1 MAVSILRVLLRVA
14 PVLAALSLLNA
25 SLTFYDVWPTPGIE
39 WHGHLSVEL
48 AAAVLLL
55 AFVAWRR
62 PERPSPWVTTGM
74 AAGWMALVLGRYV
87 DVMSPALYGRPINLY
102 WDSRHLSA
110 VAAMMTDAVSPAVLL
125 LVIGAALLLLGLVF
139 LATRWAFA
147 TVAGAMRTPLG
158 RGALVALALAVA
170 GQFAAQTAAG
180 EILPPVVVAP
190 PVTVTYWQQAR
201 LVAMQMGRTAS
212 PIAAAGP
219 VLTSDLGQVRGA
231 DVLLVFMESYGA
243 VTFDRSAVADPV
255 AASRARFA
263 ADVAATGRGVVSA
276 MVDSPTFGGSSW
288 LAHVSLMTGVE
299 ARDEG
304 DNAALMSASR
314 DTLVSTFAAAGYRT
328 VALMPGL
335 GYAWPEGAFYGFD
348 AIYDTA
354 AMAYGGPRFGWWTV
368 PDQFALARLDVL
380 EAAHDDRPRF
390 VFFPTTST
398 HAPFAPTAP
407 YQPDWRRLLSAE
419 PYAAADVNRELALAP
434 DYLDLAPSYVRAV
447 DYGLASIGGYLRQH
461 PERDLVLVL
470 IGDHQPAAA
479 VSGEGASWD
488 VPVHVVASRPAVLE
502 ALRSRGFRSGVTPE
516 RRAIGPMHALLP
528 TLLSSFGTSP
538 SRVAARPVQEIAR

>member
-1 MAVSILRVLLRVA
+1 MRVLPRVA
-14 PVLAALSLLNA
+14 AVLAALALLNA
-25 SLTFYDVWPTPGIE
+25 SLTFYDVWPTPAIQ
-39 WHGHLSVEL
+39 WHGHVSVEL

-55 AFVAWRR
+55 ACAAWRR
-62 PERPSPWVTTGM
+62 RDQSPWVIRGL
-74 AAGWMALVLGRYV
+74 AAVWMALVLGRYV

-110 VAAMMTDAVSPAVLL
+110 VAAMMTDAVSAPWLLLAVVAVLVL
-125 LVIGAALLLLGLVF
+125 LVLVF

-147 TVAGAMRTPLG
+147 TVAAAMRAPLV
-158 RGALVALALAVA
+158 RGALAALALAVT
-170 GQFAAQTAAG
+170 GQFVAQTAAG
-180 EILPPVVVAP
+180 DVLPPVVVAP
-190 PVTVTYWQQAR
+190 PVTFTYWQQAR
-201 LVAMQMGRTAS
+201 LVAMQMGRGTS
-212 PIAAAGP
+212 PIAATRP
-219 VLTSDLGQVRGA
+219 VLANDLGQVRGA

-243 VTFDRSAVADPV
+243 VTLDRSAVADPV

-263 ADVAATGRGVVSA
+263 AAVAATGRGVVSA

-288 LAHVSLMTGVE
+288 LAHISLMTGVE

-304 DNAALMSASR
+304 ANAALMSASR
-314 DTLVSTFAAAGYRT
+314 DTLVSTFAHAGYRT

-380 EAAHDDRPRF
+380 EAARHDDRPRF

-407 YQPDWRRLLSAE
+407 YQPDWPRLLSAD
-419 PYAAADVNRELALAP
+419 PYAAADVTRELALVP
-434 DYLDLAPSYVRAV
+434 DYLDLAPSYAHAV

-461 PERDLVLVL
+461 PDRDLVLVL

-479 VSGEGASWD
+479 VAGEGASWD
-488 VPVHVVASRPAVLE
+488 VPVHVVASRPAVLDG
-502 ALRSRGFRSGVTPE
+502 LRARGFRTGVTPE
-516 RRAIGPMHALLP
+516 RRSLGPMHALLP
-528 TLLSSFGTSP
+528 MLLSSFGTAP
-538 SRVAARPVQEIAR
+538 SRVAARPVQEIPR

>member
-1 MAVSILRVLLRVA
+1 MV
-14 PVLAALSLLNA
+14 
-25 SLTFYDVWPTPGIE
+25 
-39 WHGHLSVEL
+39 
-48 AAAVLLL
+48 
-55 AFVAWRR
+55 
-62 PERPSPWVTTGM
+62 
-74 AAGWMALVLGRYV
+74 LVLGRYV
-87 DVMSPALYGRPINLY
+87 EVMSPALYGRPINLY
-102 WDSRHLSA
+102 WDARHLSA
-110 VAAMMTDAVSPAVLL
+110 VAAMMTDAVSTPVLL
-125 LVIGAALLLLGLVF
+125 LAIGTVLLLLGLVF
-139 LATRWAFA
+139 LVTRWAFA
-147 TVAGAMRTPLG
+147 TVAATLRRP
-158 RGALVALALAVA
+158 RARAALVALALAVT
-170 GQFAAQTAAG
+170 GQFAAQAAAG
-180 EILPPVVVAP
+180 DGPLPVVVAT
-190 PVTVTYWQQAR
+190 PVAVTYWHQAR
-201 LVAMQMGRTAS
+201 LVAMQMGRTTS
-212 PIAAAGP
+212 PIAAARP
-219 VLTSDLGQVRGA
+219 ALPSDLGQVRGA

-243 VTFDRSAVADPV
+243 VTLDRSAVADPV

-288 LAHVSLMTGVE
+288 LAHISLMTGVE

-314 DTLVSTFAAAGYRT
+314 DTLVSTFAHAGYRT

-335 GYAWPEGAFYGFD
+335 GYAWPEGA
-348 AIYDTA
+348 TA

-380 EAAHDDRPRF
+380 EAAHGDRPRF

-419 PYAAADVNRELALAP
+419 PYAAADVTRELALAP

-488 VPVHVVASRPAVLE
+488 VPVHVVASRPAVLD
-502 ALRSRGFRSGVTPE
+502 ALRTRGFRSGVTPE
-516 RRAIGPMHALLP
+516 RRSLGPMHALLP

-538 SRVAARPVQEIAR
+538 SRVAAWPVQEIAR

>member
-1 MAVSILRVLLRVA
+1 VSIVRVLLRVA
-14 PVLAALSLLNA
+14 AVLAALALLNA
-25 SLTFYDVWPTPGIE
+25 SLTFYDVWPTPAIQ
-39 WHGHLSVEL
+39 WHGHVSVEL

-55 AFVAWRR
+55 AVLVWRR
-62 PERPSPWVTTGM
+62 PQRQSPWVIRGL
-74 AAGWMALVLGRYV
+74 ASAWMALVLGRYV
-87 DVMSPALYGRPINLY
+87 EVMSPALYGRPINLY

-110 VAAMMTDAVSPAVLL
+110 VAAMMTDAVSLPVLLLATSAVLL
-125 LVIGAALLLLGLVF
+125 LLVFVF

-147 TVAGAMRTPLG
+147 TVAAPMQVPLV
-158 RGALVALALAVA
+158 RGGLAALALAVA
-170 GQFAAQTAAG
+170 GQFAAQASG
-180 EILPPVVVAP
+180 GHGPLPVTVAP
-190 PVTVTYWQQAR
+190 PVTLTYWQQAR
-201 LVAMQMGRTAS
+201 LVAMQMGRAAS
-212 PIAAAGP
+212 PIVTAQP
-219 VLTSDLGQVRGA
+219 PLTSDLGQVRGA

-243 VTFDRSAVADPV
+243 VTLDRSAVADPV
-255 AASRARFA
+255 AASRTRFA

-288 LAHVSLMTGVE
+288 LAHISLMTGVE

-304 DNAALMSASR
+304 ANAALMSASR
-314 DTLVSTFAAAGYRT
+314 ETLVSTFAHAGYRT

-380 EAAHDDRPRF
+380 EAPHDDRPRF

-407 YQPDWRRLLSAE
+407 YQPDWPRLLSAE
-419 PYAAADVNRELALAP
+419 PYAAADVTRALALVP

-447 DYGLASIGGYLRQH
+447 DYGLASIGGYLRLH
-461 PERDLVLVL
+461 PNRDLVMVLV
-470 IGDHQPAAA
+470 GDHQPAAA
-479 VSGEGASWD
+479 VAGEGASWN
-488 VPVHVVASRPAVLE
+488 VPVHVVASRPAVLD
-502 ALRSRGFRSGVTPE
+502 ALRARGFAPGVTPE
-516 RRAIGPMHALLP
+516 RRSLGPMHALLP
-528 TLLSSFGTSP
+528 TLLSSFGSAP
-538 SRVAARPVQEIAR
+538 PRVAARPVQEIPR

>member
-1 MAVSILRVLLRVA
+1 VPTVRVLLRVA
-14 PVLAALSLLNA
+14 AVLAALALLNA

-55 AFVAWRR
+55 ALVAWRR
-62 PERPSPWVTTGM
+62 PERPSPWVIHGL
-74 AAGWMALVLGRYV
+74 AAAWMALVLGRYV

-110 VAAMMTDAVSPAVLL
+110 VAAMMTDAVSTPVLL
-125 LVIGAALLLLGLVF
+125 LAVGAVLLLLGLVF

-147 TVAGAMRTPLG
+147 AIAAAMRAPLV

-170 GQFAAQTAAG
+170 GQFTAQTVAG

-201 LVAMQMGRTAS
+201 LVAMQMGRTTS
-212 PIAAAGP
+212 PIAAARP
-219 VLTSDLGQVRGA
+219 ALTSDLGQVRGA

-243 VTFDRSAVADPV
+243 VTLDRAAVADPV
-255 AASRARFA
+255 TASRARFA

-314 DTLVSTFAAAGYRT
+314 DTLVSTFATAGYRT

-335 GYAWPEGAFYGFD
+335 SYAWPEGAFYGFD
-348 AIYDTA
+348 VIYDTA

-380 EAAHDDRPRF
+380 EAAHGDRPRF

-407 YQPDWRRLLSAE
+407 YQPDWPRLLSAE
-419 PYAAADVNRELALAP
+419 PYAAADVTRELALVP
-434 DYLDLAPSYVRAV
+434 DYLNLAPSYVRAV
-447 DYGLASIGGYLRQH
+447 DYGLASVGGYLRQH

-479 VSGEGASWD
+479 VSGEGASWA
-488 VPVHVVASRPAVLE
+488 VPVHVVASRPAVLD
-502 ALRSRGFRSGVTPE
+502 ALRARGFRTGVTPE
-516 RRAIGPMHALLP
+516 RRPLGPMHALLP

-538 SRVAARPVQEIAR
+538 SRVAAAPVQEIAR

>member
-1 MAVSILRVLLRVA
+1 MAVPIVRVLLRVA
-14 PVLAALSLLNA
+14 AVLAALALLNA

-48 AAAVLLL
+48 AAAVLVL
-55 AFVAWRR
+55 AFAAWRR
-62 PERPSPWVTTGM
+62 PERPSPWGIRGL
-74 AAGWMALVLGRYV
+74 AAAWMALVLGRYV

-110 VAAMMTDAVSPAVLL
+110 VAAMMTDAVSTPVLVLAIAAVLL
-125 LVIGAALLLLGLVF
+125 VLGLVF
-139 LATRWAFA
+139 LATHWAFA
-147 TVAGAMRTPLG
+147 TVAGAMRAPRV

-180 EILPPVVVAP
+180 VILPPVAVTE

-201 LVAMQMGRTAS
+201 LVAMQMGRTTS
-212 PIAAAGP
+212 SIAAARP
-219 VLTSDLGQVRGA
+219 ALTSDLGQVRGA

-243 VTFDRSAVADPV
+243 VTLDRSAVADPV

-288 LAHVSLMTGVE
+288 LAHISLMTGVE

-314 DTLVSTFAAAGYRT
+314 DTLVSTFAHAGYRT

-380 EAAHDDRPRF
+380 EAAHDRPRF

-407 YQPDWRRLLSAE
+407 YQPDWRRLLSPE
-419 PYAAADVNRELALAP
+419 PYAPADVTRELALAP

-447 DYGLASIGGYLRQH
+447 DYGLTSIGGYLRQH
-461 PERDLVLVL
+461 PDRDLVLVL

-488 VPVHVVASRPAVLE
+488 VPVHVVASRPAVLD
-502 ALRSRGFRSGVTPE
+502 ALRARGFRTGVTPE
-516 RRAIGPMHALLP
+516 RRSLGPMHALLP
-528 TLLSSFGTSP
+528 TLLSSFGTAP
-538 SRVAARPVQEIAR
+538 SRVAAGPVQEIPR